1 MICYITHRKSPDFL
15 YEPGQNV
22 ANSWSSLHRNLE
34 LDLKDKI
41 QRWYDE
47 VKDFPAKNVVSFS
60 IEGTDDGATVG
71 HYTQLVW
78 GNTEYVGC
86 GAIYY
91 KDGNT
96 NASSYPF
103 RQTLICNYHPP
114 GNYLGKPVYIIGHAG
129 SACHQ
134 ANNDNKNGINKNGL
148 CP

>member
-22 ANSWSSLHRNLE
+22 ANSWSNLHRNVE

-47 VKDFPAKNVVSFS
+47 VKNFPAKNVASFS

-96 NASSYPF
+96 NASS
-103 RQTLICNYHPP
+103 Q
-114 GNYLGKPVYIIGHAG
+114 K
-129 SACHQ
+129 S
-134 ANNDNKNGINKNGL
+134 
-148 CP
+148 